1 MPHRRTLAAAAAI
14 SMLGAAFAAPAL
26 AQDAPAPPSATPNP
40 VPMEAPSGDG
50 SAVRLTTELGD
61 VVIGLFNE
69 SAPVA
74 AENFLNL
81 ASSGFYDGVGFHRV
95 VPGFVVQGGDPEG
108 TGGGGPGYGIQDEL
122 VVGTYDRGVVAMA
135 RTQQLDSQ
143 GSQFFFII
151 DDDAAGALD
160 SANTYAIFGRVIEG
174 MDVVDAIV
182 EANPPSDQIAEPVK
196 ILSAT
201 VEQAE
206 LPEEPA
212 QPASRAAVN
221 ALAGTLPTQI
231 GELDTSRRQVFT
243 SEQIQ
248 AQVPPTALEGVLAVA
263 EEQGTDLSE
272 LSLAGMGGQ
281 DGDAFVSVLAAQ
293 LPGVA
298 AELMQDDLA
307 PILIGDIS
315 TFEVTEE
322 QIAGRDVT
330 RLAPSADAAPSDVTY
345 LVLSD
350 EVAYYVSADPDMLEA
365 AIAALP

>member
-1 MPHRRTLAAAAAI
+1 MPHRRMLAAAAAI
-14 SMLGAAFAAPAL
+14 SMLGATLAAPAF
-26 AQDAPAPPSATPNP
+26 AQDEPAPPSATPNP
-40 VPMEAPSGDG
+40 VPVEVASGDG
-50 SAVRLTTELGD
+50 TAVRLTTELGD

-74 AENFLNL
+74 AENFQNL
-81 ASSGFYDGVGFHRV
+81 AEAGFYDEVGFHRV
-95 VPGFVVQGGDPEG
+95 VPGFVVQGGDPDG
-108 TGGGGPGYGIQDEL
+108 TGGGGPPYRIRDEL
-122 VVGTYDRGVVAMA
+122 VVGTYERGVVAMA
-135 RTQQLDSQ
+135 RTQDPDSQ

-182 EANPPSDQIAEPVK
+182 GANPPSDQIAEPVK

-206 LPEEPA
+206 LPEEPV
-212 QPASRAAVN
+212 QPAARAAVN
-221 ALAGTLPTQI
+221 ALAGTLPTQV

-248 AQVPPTALEGVLAVA
+248 AQVPSEALEGVAAVA

-272 LSLAGMGGQ
+272 LSIAAMGAQ
-281 DGDAFVSVLAAQ
+281 DDAAFVQILAAQ

-298 AELMQDDLA
+298 AELLNDDLT
-307 PILIGDIS
+307 PILIGDTS
-315 TFEVTEE
+315 TFEVTEV

-330 RLAPSADAAPSDVTY
+330 KLAPSADAEPSAITY

-350 EVAYYVSADPDMLEA
+350 EAAYYVNADTDTLEA